1 MLEVVV
7 GLLARHELYV
17 ARYYLAEDR
26 FEAAAA
32 RVGYAID
39 KFPDSGLEPEALL
52 LFAEIRLKQ
61 KQEDAARDLLE
72 RLLAEYGES
81 PFSVPARKYL
91 ARMTEPLPVSSQ
103 TQAAPGANPAPPSPS
118 SPGPE

>member
-39 KFPDSGLEPEALL
+39 RFPDSGLEAEGLL
-52 LFAEIRLKQ
+52 LLAEIRLKQ
-61 KQEDAARDLLE
+61 KQTEEARSLLE
-72 RLLAEYGES
+72 RLIREHADS

-91 ARMTEPLPVSSQ
+91 ARLGEPVAVRRE
-103 TQAAPGANPAPPSPS
+103 AAPSTAPRTSPTDS
-118 SPGPE
+118 LPE